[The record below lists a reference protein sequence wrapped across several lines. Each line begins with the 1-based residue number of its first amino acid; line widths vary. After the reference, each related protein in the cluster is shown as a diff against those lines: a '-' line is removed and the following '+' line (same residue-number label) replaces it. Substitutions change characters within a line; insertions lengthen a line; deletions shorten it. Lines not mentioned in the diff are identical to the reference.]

1 MKNINAEKVWNS
13 ITLEFEDVILADSL
27 TFILQ
32 RLFYCWQVYLRPSE
46 IRA

>member
-13 ITLEFEDVILADSL
+13 ITPEFENVILGDSL

-46 IRA
+46 IRT